1 LKRPII
7 VASYVWLMVLNT
19 WAGAQVQQ
27 PSGELLHRID
37 QAIASGA
44 LGAYV
49 STSLAM
55 NPCLDAPKT
64 LGHPWEPGEA
74 ERIRSGLPTAACED
88 SVLANSIPR
97 LFVLQS
103 LILAATDQPLA
114 MQATVAESRKNLR
127 ACEGL
132 TCARTE
138 VERATLEFSR
148 QWDALRRQASDSAA
162 GTARSFHSVKDPV
175 AWLSSQSPGVFKHAQ
190 ASCGDSRV
198 IVTMQVYKRNA
209 LRQALVVCDQGGV
222 ESPGWLLEKQEKQW
236 TQILALES
244 MGTLRL
250 LASSHHGRFDLMNTV
265 RASMGEHPSTV
276 YTYNGKV
283 YVERL
288 FLDIQSTSI
297 GEVAVIPPY

>member
-1 LKRPII
+1 MML
-7 VASYVWLMVLNT
+7 ST

-27 PSGELLHRID
+27 HSGELLHRID
-37 QAIASGA
+37 QAVASGA
-44 LGAYV
+44 LSAYV

-64 LGHPWEPGEA
+64 LGHPSEPGEA
-74 ERIRSGLPTAACED
+74 ERIRSGLPAAACEN
-88 SVLANSIPR
+88 SALAKSIPR

-114 MQATVAESRKNLR
+114 VEATVAESRRNLR

-148 QWDALRRQASDSAA
+148 QWDALRRHASDSAA
-162 GTARSFHSVKDPV
+162 ATARSFHSVKDPV
-175 AWLSSQSPGVFKHAQ
+175 AWLSSQSPGVFKHAR

-198 IVTMQVYKRNA
+198 MVTMQVYKRNA

-250 LASSHHGRFDLMNTV
+250 LSSSHYGRFDLMNTV
-265 RASMGEHPSTV
+265 RANMGEHPSTV

-288 FLDIQSTSI
+288 FLDIQSTSV